1 MWPTLLYAALAIAIC
16 GWIFTS
22 FRQRRKVHAL
32 ERSKEE
38 IQVEETLVFDFL
50 HGLGEAFRETIK
62 PHDLHR
68 LIVEGATRILDAHGG
83 ALYLTDRSG
92 NKLVPVFLSKGC
104 PPLVPVPGHI
114 LHQAATTPA
123 ALEGF
128 LRMHSV
134 PPSEGLIGTETIK
147 PHDLHRLI
155 VEGATRIL
163 DAHGGALYLT
173 DRSGNK
179 LVPVFL
185 SKGCP
190 PLVPVPGHI
199 LHQAATAPAALE
211 GFLRMHS
218 VPPGEGL
225 IGTVWQTTQPVSLAD
240 VRDVPEL
247 ARLRET
253 PLGTASL
260 MATALLYGKQNMG
273 VLAVGNGP
281 MGAPFTPSDFVVF
294 KSIAEQSAF
303 ALYNAII
310 YSEANEKK
318 RLDHDLEIARDI
330 QRILLPEKS
339 PAVPGFEIAGINI
352 PARQV
357 SGDYFDYIRVDEH
370 RLGVAIADVSGK
382 GVPASLIM
390 AICRSVLRSQ
400 APQNPSPAEV
410 LKAVNRQL
418 YPDIKEDMFISMAYL
433 VVDHSVGSITLA
445 RAGHDAPLLYRRAQ
459 QTVELIKPP
468 GMVVG
473 IDSGSVFDRIT
484 NDFAI
489 RLEQDDCLVLYTDGV
504 TEALDAEGFEFGID
518 RMIQSVRASAAHG
531 ASAIIT
537 RLIDD
542 VRNFVGAHPQNDD
555 ITLITIRKHEKD
567 QP

>member
-1 MWPTLLYAALAIAIC
+1 MWPTLLYALLAIAIC
-16 GWIFTS
+16 GWVFTT

-68 LIVEGATRILDAHGG
+68 LIVEGATRILDANGG

-92 NKLVPVFLSKGC
+92 NKLVPMFLSKGC

-128 LRMHSV
+128 LRMH
-134 PPSEGLIGTETIK
+134 
-147 PHDLHRLI
+147 
-155 VEGATRIL
+155 
-163 DAHGGALYLT
+163 
-173 DRSGNK
+173 N
-179 LVPVFL
+179 
-185 SKGCP
+185 
-190 PLVPVPGHI
+190 
-199 LHQAATAPAALE
+199 
-211 GFLRMHS
+211 

-225 IGTVWQTTQPVSLAD
+225 IGTVWQTAQPVSLTD
-240 VRDVPEL
+240 VRYVPEL

-260 MATALLYGKQNMG
+260 MATPLLYGKQNMG
-273 VLAVGNGP
+273 VLAVGNGA
-281 MGAPFTPSDFVVF
+281 MGAPFTPSDFVIF

-330 QRILLPEKS
+330 QRVLLPAEPPS
-339 PAVPGFEIAGINI
+339 VNGFEISGINV

-357 SGDYFDYIRVDEH
+357 SGDYFDYIKVDEE

-390 AICRSVLRSQ
+390 AICRSVLR
-400 APQNPSPAEV
+400 AEAARNPSPADV
-410 LKAVNRQL
+410 LRKVNRQL

-433 VVDHSVGSITLA
+433 VLDHQHDGVTLA
-445 RAGHDAPLLYRRAQ
+445 RAGHDAPLLYQ
-459 QTVELIKPP
+459 QQSQTITPVKSP

-473 IDSGSVFDRIT
+473 IDSGSVFDRLT
-484 NDFAI
+484 VDFAVP
-489 RLEQDDCLVLYTDGV
+489 LERNDCLVLYTDGV
-504 TEALDAEGFEFGID
+504 TETLNSEGDEFGVD
-518 RMIQSVRASAAHG
+518 RMMQSVRASANDG
-531 ASAIIT
+531 AQAIVKRIIEAVRDFTGSA
-537 RLIDD
+537 
-542 VRNFVGAHPQNDD
+542 PQNDD
-555 ITLITIRKHEKD
+555 ITLIAIRKT
-567 QP
+567 